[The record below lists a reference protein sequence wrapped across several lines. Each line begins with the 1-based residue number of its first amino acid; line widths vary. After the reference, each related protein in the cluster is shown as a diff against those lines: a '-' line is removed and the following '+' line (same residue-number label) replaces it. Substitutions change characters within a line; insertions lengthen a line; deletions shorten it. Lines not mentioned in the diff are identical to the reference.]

1 MLWLPLLPPPP
12 QSSFLSTTSLPFSL
26 IQYINSSFHCSTL
39 YFRQLYS
46 PCQLTRWDVIDR
58 TIYSGGIFQLSHL
71 HHYYLLLL
79 LLRFRCEFRTISR
92 ENDIQLLSQRERMN
106 FAFAISP
113 SSKLNLKYLDRSFNL
128 FFFPRRMYIVHG
140 YTCVCR
146 TYCCCCYYYYC
157 YLPCNSVLYFCVSVS
172 CMFNTHLY
180 LASCLCAHTDSLTHS
195 LTHLLVHSLTFSLVQ
210 SVRLSCR
217 IFLHTPIRLSV
228 SRFIWGISCMCVCL
242 AF

>member
-12 QSSFLSTTSLPFSL
+12 QSSSSFLSTTTLPFSL

-79 LLRFRCEFRTISR
+79 LLLVRCEFRTISR

-113 SSKLNLKYLDRSFNL
+113 SSKLNLKYLDRSFDL
-128 FFFPRRMYIVHG
+128 FFFLAVCTSYMGIRVCVAHIVVAVIIIIVIFHVTVYSIFVSLSRACSILI
-140 YTCVCR
+140 YTW
-146 TYCCCCYYYYC
+146 
-157 YLPCNSVLYFCVSVS
+157 
-172 CMFNTHLY
+172 HL
-180 LASCLCAHTDSLTHS
+180 ACALTLTHS
-195 LTHLLVHSLTFSLVQ
+195 LAHSFARSLAHFLVSS
-210 SVRLSCR
+210 
-217 IFLHTPIRLSV
+217 
-228 SRFIWGISCMCVCL
+228 IS
-242 AF
+242 